1 MTVVPTTGVGP
12 TPAPVPVAT
21 PVPTPIPVADTGTW
35 TVTVKEGQVA
45 LKDGTQSGVLEV
57 TVANSTGL
65 IAFSG
70 YLYAGLGN
78 VASS

>member
-1 MTVVPTTGVGP
+1 MTVVPPVA
-12 TPAPVPVAT
+12 TPAPLPTPVAT
-21 PVPTPIPVADTGTW
+21 PVPIPVADTGTW
-35 TVTVKEGQVA
+35 SVTVKEGQVA

-57 TVANSTGL
+57 TVTNNTGL

-70 YLYAGLGN
+70 YLYTGLGN